1 GVPVYCLAGNHDFV
15 DTLHSFLPRPGVFVQ
30 RTLRVGGWLFLFGD
44 SNEGGADLD
53 PDQGWIDRPD
63 RLHEAK
69 GGLTGHEVSWLD
81 RQLGMGGAEHVMLWL
96 HHPPG
101 SVRFFEQ
108 PDYDHQVAGLVSGA
122 PTLRAMSAGHAHTAC
137 TREVGGIPSH
147 VCPSTGLSVD
157 LEEMV
162 LMPPGYRRFQFWP
175 DGSINTE
182 VVWVDDERWNER
194 HSLPQIAAEYLA
206 GLVTAEDLR
215 SELGLAPDEGWRG
228 V

>member
-1 GVPVYCLAGNHDFV
+1 
-15 DTLHSFLPRPGVFVQ
+15 
-30 RTLRVGGWLFLFGD
+30 
-44 SNEGGADLD
+44 
-53 PDQGWIDRPD
+53 
-63 RLHEAK
+63 
-69 GGLTGHEVSWLD
+69 
-81 RQLGMGGAEHVMLWL
+81 
-96 HHPPG
+96 
-101 SVRFFEQ
+101 
-108 PDYDHQVAGLVSGA
+108 
-122 PTLRAMSAGHAHTAC
+122 MSAGHAHTAC

-157 LEEMV
+157 LEELV

-215 SELGLAPDEGWRG
+215 AELGLAPDEGWRG